1 MTEELPDLIQCG
13 ILFLTPVEDL
23 TISPEDNPELYEG
36 VVHERV
42 PDVFTSG
49 HHSMLTVERLNPA
62 G

>member
-13 ILFLTPVEDL
+13 ILTPVEDL
-23 TISPEDNPELYEG
+23 TISAEDNPEFSEG

-49 HHSMLTVERLNPA
+49 HHSMLTVEKLNPA